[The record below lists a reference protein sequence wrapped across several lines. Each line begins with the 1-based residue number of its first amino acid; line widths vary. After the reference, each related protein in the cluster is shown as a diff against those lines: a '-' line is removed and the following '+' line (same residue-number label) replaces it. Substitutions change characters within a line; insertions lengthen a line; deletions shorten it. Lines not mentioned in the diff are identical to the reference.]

1 MKKAPVLVLAGPTAV
16 GKTTLSLR
24 LAKHFGAEIISADSM
39 QVYKGM
45 DIGTAKAT
53 AREQALVPHHMIDV
67 ADPAAP
73 YSVADYVRQAE
84 PVLKDILARGRLPLI
99 TGGTGFYIQALLK
112 GLDFSE
118 PLRDSALRSHLQ
130 ERMETE
136 GPLALHRELA
146 EKDPAAAAAIH
157 PHNRKR
163 IIRALEYYEETG
175 LRISDLNRQQQEKAS
190 PYRVLYLVL
199 NLPREIL
206 YRQIE
211 ERVEQMLQA
220 GLAEEVAALKAN
232 GIPAESTAMQALG
245 YKEVLEYLEGR
256 CSREEA
262 VARIKLGTRHYAK
275 RQLTWFR
282 REKDTIWIDKSL
294 YENEEALFHATL
306 QLCEAFMERD
316 GSSPKKEDIQ

>member
-1 MKKAPVLVLAGPTAV
+1 MKKAPVLVLAGPTAA
-16 GKTTLSLR
+16 GKTALSLR
-24 LAKHFGAEIISADSM
+24 LAEHFGAEIISADSM

-118 PLRDSALRSHLQ
+118 PLRGSALRSHLQ

-163 IIRALEYYEETG
+163 LIRALEYFEETG

-206 YRQIE
+206 YRRIE
-211 ERVEQMLQA
+211 ERVEQMFQA
-220 GLAEEVAALKAN
+220 GLAEEVAALKAK

-262 VARIKLGTRHYAK
+262 VARIKLGSRHYAK

-282 REKDTIWIDKSL
+282 REKDSIWIDKSL

>member
-1 MKKAPVLVLAGPTAV
+1 MKKDPVLVLAGPTAV
-16 GKTTLSLR
+16 GKTALSLG
-24 LAKHFGAEIISADSM
+24 LAEHFGAEIISADSM

-53 AREQALVPHHMIDV
+53 PREQARVPHHMIDV
-67 ADPAAP
+67 AEPALS
-73 YSVADYVRQAE
+73 YSVADYVGQAG
-84 PVLKDILARGRLPLI
+84 PLLQDILARGRLPLI

-118 PLRDSALRSHLQ
+118 TLKDTAIRNRLQ

-136 GPLALHRELA
+136 GPAALHRELV
-146 EKDPAAAAAIH
+146 EKDPAAAEAIH

-163 IIRALEYYEETG
+163 LIRALEYYEETG
-175 LRISDLNRQQQEKAS
+175 LRISELNRQQQEQKS

-199 NLPREIL
+199 KLPRELL
-206 YRQIE
+206 YRRIE
-211 ERVEQMLQA
+211 ERVERMFQA
-220 GLAEEVAALKAN
+220 GLVEEVAALKAK

-245 YKEVLEYLEGR
+245 YKEVLAYLEGR

-262 VARIKLGTRHYAK
+262 VARIKLGSRHYAK

-282 REKDTIWIDKSL
+282 REKDAVWIDKSL

-306 QLCEAFMERD
+306 QLCEAFIESG

>member
-1 MKKAPVLVLAGPTAV
+1 MKKAPVLVLTGPTAV
-16 GKTTLSLR
+16 GKTALSLG
-24 LAKHFGAEIISADSM
+24 LAEHFGAEIISADSM
-39 QVYKGM
+39 QVYQGM

-67 ADPAAP
+67 ADPADS

-84 PVLKDILARGRLPLI
+84 PLLENILARGRLPLI

-118 PLRDSALRSHLQ
+118 PLKDNALRNHLQ
-130 ERMETE
+130 DRMDAE

-146 EKDPAAAAAIH
+146 EKDPAAAEAIH

-163 IIRALEYYEETG
+163 LIRALEYYEETG
-175 LRISDLNRQQQEKAS
+175 LRISELNRQQQEQKS

-199 NLPREIL
+199 NLPRELL
-206 YRQIE
+206 YRRIE
-211 ERVEQMLQA
+211 ERVERMFQA
-220 GLAEEVAALKAN
+220 GLVEEVAALKAK

-245 YKEVLEYLEGR
+245 YKEVLAYLEGR

-262 VARIKLGTRHYAK
+262 VARIKLGSRHYAK

-282 REKDTIWIDKSL
+282 REKDAVWIDKSL

-306 QLCEAFMERD
+306 QLCEAFIESG